1 MKVQSYILRYGSR
14 DEIESLAEQM
24 LQDAG
29 LPAQP
34 EAAAFAIRAGFA
46 QSLTQYQGSIE
57 LELRIIDGQL
67 YITGTSDSL
76 SFII

>member
-1 MKVQSYILRYGSR
+1 MKAQSYILRYGSR
-14 DEIESLAEQM
+14 DEIESLAEQV

-46 QSLTQYQGSIE
+46 QSLTQYRGSIE

-76 SFII
+76 SFTI

>member
-14 DEIESLAEQM
+14 DEIQSLAEQV

-29 LPAQP
+29 LPPQP
-34 EAAAFAIRAGFA
+34 EAAAFALRAGFA
-46 QSLTQYQGSIE
+46 QSLIQYQGSVE

-67 YITGTSDSL
+67 YIAGISESL
-76 SFII
+76 SFTI

>member
-14 DEIESLAEQM
+14 EEIQSLAEQV

-34 EAAAFAIRAGFA
+34 EAAAFALRAGFA
-46 QSLTQYQGSIE
+46 QSLVQYRASVE

-67 YITGTSDSL
+67 YITGTSESL
-76 SFII
+76 SFTI